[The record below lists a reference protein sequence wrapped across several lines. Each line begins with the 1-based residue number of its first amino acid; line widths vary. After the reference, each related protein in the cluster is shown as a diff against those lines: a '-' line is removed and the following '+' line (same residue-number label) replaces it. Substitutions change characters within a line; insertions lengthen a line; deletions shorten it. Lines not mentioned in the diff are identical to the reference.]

1 MIKLGNEALSNEIF
15 EKLTSFLKNKNCYEQ
30 NKDLKVFPVSYNHK
44 GKLHQVQIPGFKQ
57 VIAKMLSNTNVSQ
70 EQFFD
75 FFIQATVKNEV
86 PLRKC
91 IVFNQ
96 TLAFKFDL
104 QAMIRQ
110 MAEQMNT
117 GNQLVKEI
125 KEQTSVA
132 NILVTMVD
140 NESYIRTSILSST
153 LARLINDVNNFALY
167 HNNFNVQNWN
177 KYLSDTFLNINFN
190 SGANINTSQERSFCA
205 LKQLFKDLKFL
216 EIKNVN
222 GIYQYALKID
232 KNFICNCLP
241 NYKNASDKTLFL
253 NSDTFEVLSHMLIL
267 LQFRVSASKNSNL
280 TFVTCIQNQNYL
292 ETLFVPVLFKCL
304 LVLFDKEKKKITI
317 SDLKLLIN
325 ISYITHQY
333 TLLPNTLKDDGN
345 KSIISIKNQHSLV
358 DDYKKYVSDSYQSK
372 YDDGSIY
379 KSQVSLVAVSL
390 IKLEFL
396 DARLIKCKEFTKS
409 KTIAFQS
416 VLYNYTRIKQILLK
430 YEEAV
435 KEKCYPKLPSLSDV
449 NFSLINSHQELSLID
464 LMWMSYD
471 CKSQH
476 LSVSFNED
484 DSLNIKHFCP
494 SKVVSYLEKLSNSVS
509 SFYKNNHVLV
519 QNLPHQIPLLHAR
532 VYLLKCCLKIFEYFF
547 YLLLITPMDQM

>member
-1 MIKLGNEALSNEIF
+1 MLGNEALSTEIF
-15 EKLTSFLKNKNCYEQ
+15 GKLMSFLKNENCYEQ
-30 NKDLKVFPVSYNHK
+30 NKALKVFPVSYSHK
-44 GKLHQVQIPGFKQ
+44 GKLHQVQIPGFKH
-57 VIAKMLSNTNVSQ
+57 VLSKILSNANVSL

-75 FFIQATVKNEV
+75 FFIQATVNNEV

-91 IVFNQ
+91 LVFNQ

-110 MAEQMNT
+110 MAEQMKT
-117 GNQLVKEI
+117 ENQLVKEF
-125 KEQTSVA
+125 KGQSSVA

-140 NESYIRTSILSST
+140 NDSYIRTSILSST
-153 LARLINDVNNFALY
+153 LGRLINEVNNFALY
-167 HNNFNVQNWN
+167 QNNFNVQNWN
-177 KYLSDTFLNINFN
+177 KYLSDTLLKSSFN
-190 SGANINTSQERSFCA
+190 SGVNIKVSQERRFCD
-205 LKQLFKDLKFL
+205 LKQLFQDLKIL

-222 GIYQYALKID
+222 GIYQHALKID

-241 NYKNASDKTLFL
+241 NYKNAADKTLFL
-253 NSDTFEVLSHMLIL
+253 NSNTFEKLCHMLTL
-267 LQFRVSASKNSNL
+267 LHFRASASKKSNV
-280 TFVTCIQNQNYL
+280 TFVTCTKNQNYL

-304 LVLFDKEKKKITI
+304 LVLMEKEKAGFTI
-317 SDLKLLIN
+317 SDLKILIN

-333 TLLPNTLKDDGN
+333 TLLPNTFKEDGN

-372 YDDGSIY
+372 YDDESIY
-379 KSQVSLVAVSL
+379 KNQVSLVAVSL

-409 KTIAFQS
+409 KTTAFQS
-416 VLYNYTRIKQILLK
+416 VLYNYTRIKQILMK
-430 YEEAV
+430 YKEAE
-435 KEKCYPKLPSLSDV
+435 KEKYYPDLPSLSNV
-449 NFSLINSHQELSLID
+449 NFSLINSHQELTLID

-471 CKSQH
+471 CKLQH
-476 LSVSFNED
+476 LSVSLNKD
-484 DSLNIKHFCP
+484 DSLNLKHFHP
-494 SKVVSYLEKLSNSVS
+494 SKVVSYLEKLSNAVS

-547 YLLLITPMDQM
+547 NLLIITPTDQM